1 VMDALLLS
9 LYGYDTD
16 ADSFPTRRSSDLEY
30 RQGELATAIDSLETQ
45 KHLDD
50 TQVEDRRRWIGE
62 YRALT
67 HMLRDTWNRNALTG
81 LGELSLLPS
90 YNLLDEHTE
99 LDVSLWWTTDDEG
112 EKKFHTSEHSYGRGS

>member
-81 LGELSLLPS
+81 LGELDRKSTRLNSSHVKIS
-90 YNLLDEHTE
+90 YAVFCLKRKTM
-99 LDVSLWWTTDDEG
+99 
-112 EKKFHTSEHSYGRGS
+112 